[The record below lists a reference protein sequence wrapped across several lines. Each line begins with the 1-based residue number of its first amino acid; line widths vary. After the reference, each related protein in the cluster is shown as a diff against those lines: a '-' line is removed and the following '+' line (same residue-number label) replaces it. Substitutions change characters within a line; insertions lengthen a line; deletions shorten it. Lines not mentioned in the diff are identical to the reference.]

1 MKEWQLKIQAVY
13 LNSKQHMKNTPEDW
27 EKVFGSFNKILKDY
41 NNDPLVNDEIQKA
54 IIQLEEY
61 LREVKWGYGERK
73 LSKTDV

>member
-1 MKEWQLKIQAVY
+1 MQEWQLKIQAVY

-61 LREVKWGYGERK
+61 LREVKWGYG
-73 LSKTDV
+73 

>member
-13 LNSKQHMKNTPEDW
+13 LNSKQYMKNTPEDW
-27 EKVFGSFNKILKDY
+27 EKVFEFFNKILKDY

-61 LREVKWGYGERK
+61 LREARR
-73 LSKTDV
+73 D